1 MRGRWL
7 SLPISST
14 KCVQIA
20 GSYNGM
26 DVDIYTTERRSKT
39 LHEGQMQSF
48 HSAYERDV
56 TRYLLSDGNEHG
68 EA

>member
-1 MRGRWL
+1 
-7 SLPISST
+7 
-14 KCVQIA
+14 
-20 GSYNGM
+20 M